1 MQDISWRHN
10 YFIFNFSLRIEKVG
24 EEEEEEELQI
34 LNISET
40 KRAFEV

>member
-10 YFIFNFSLRIEKVG
+10 YFTFNFSLRIEKVG
-24 EEEEEEELQI
+24 EEEEEELQI